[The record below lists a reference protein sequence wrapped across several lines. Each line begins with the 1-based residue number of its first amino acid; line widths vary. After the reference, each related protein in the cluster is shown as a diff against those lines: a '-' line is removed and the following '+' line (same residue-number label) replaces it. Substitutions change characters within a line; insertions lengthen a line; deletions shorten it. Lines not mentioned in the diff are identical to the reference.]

1 MPRGVPRR
9 ERRFG
14 VQYIRDNRER
24 DITFYKRRGGLFK
37 SAADLSV
44 LTGARVAVILETP
57 ENGKMHS
64 FGTPLAERIVDAFL
78 SGVPPIGPLTDQA
91 TSARIAFLQSELA
104 RLDMENTVEE
114 KKTKLSTQVIKEIQD
129 ENPGMVAN
137 LLFSRQEDLC
147 LADLI
152 RLFNEFSRVQQNIA
166 RRVPPLHRVPG
177 QNGASMS
184 TIHPP
189 PRVPSW
195 GPLPPQSSS
204 PDILRQQPL
213 CPAAAIPLAP
223 QHMMA
228 PNFPV
233 QVPEILQ
240 PTLPAMSQQIP
251 NLLQD
256 LPSAFQSRLQNYTSR
271 INTVEPPQNNAV
283 PNSTFEH
290 SELASPLLVYTGGN
304 NFDIDDP
311 FGNEHWRFTLSDQPQ
326 VSSFLEMAGTDV
338 GQAEMGNGGW
348 VNEPPEP
355 SSGRGD
361 VN

>member
-233 QVPEILQ
+233 Q
-240 PTLPAMSQQIP
+240 
-251 NLLQD
+251 
-256 LPSAFQSRLQNYTSR
+256 NYTSR

-326 VSSFLEMAGTDV
+326 WAM
-338 GQAEMGNGGW
+338 
-348 VNEPPEP
+348 
-355 SSGRGD
+355 
-361 VN
+361 

>member
-1 MPRGVPRR
+1 
-9 ERRFG
+9 
-14 VQYIRDNRER
+14 
-24 DITFYKRRGGLFK
+24 
-37 SAADLSV
+37 
-44 LTGARVAVILETP
+44 
-57 ENGKMHS
+57 
-64 FGTPLAERIVDAFL
+64 
-78 SGVPPIGPLTDQA
+78 
-91 TSARIAFLQSELA
+91 
-104 RLDMENTVEE
+104 
-114 KKTKLSTQVIKEIQD
+114 
-129 ENPGMVAN
+129 
-137 LLFSRQEDLC
+137 
-147 LADLI
+147 
-152 RLFNEFSRVQQNIA
+152 
-166 RRVPPLHRVPG
+166 
-177 QNGASMS
+177 
-184 TIHPP
+184 
-189 PRVPSW
+189 
-195 GPLPPQSSS
+195 
-204 PDILRQQPL
+204 
-213 CPAAAIPLAP
+213 
-223 QHMMA
+223 MA